1 MSDTPD
7 GNTARSPG
15 LRSPRPSPS
24 FRVRTWL
31 VLLVTACV
39 LPLALFCMLLLY
51 HNANDQAD
59 LTIRQVQDRARLLAE
74 DIDREVSRII
84 AGAEVLAT
92 SGTLLDGDFESFH
105 RRAVQVR
112 DLLGTNILV
121 RDLTSQQLVNTRVP
135 WGTPL
140 PRNDSFEVDR
150 RVIATGEPQVS
161 GLLMGAIARS
171 PLLIVVVPVPRG
183 GEPRYLLSLTIGLDR
198 LQAIM
203 SPERLPPGWVAG
215 VVDRDGILIGRSHR
229 AEEFVGTRLRD
240 DLWARMRDLPEGI
253 QSAETLD
260 GVPSLQAYK
269 RSQVSGWLVGVS
281 VPESLVAAPWRR
293 TLALFAGGGAL
304 LFLIGLGV
312 ALLVGRRLAR
322 QIADLAGSA
331 KALGAGRPVA
341 FPGRGVVEIEA
352 MGGALRGAAELIGKR
367 EAALMESEARLR
379 HVVEGAPFPIIV
391 HAEGD
396 EIVHVSRTLIE
407 ATGYA
412 RDEIGTLEDWER
424 RAFGA
429 ERRDGALGT
438 ARLMTL
444 DRPIDEGEFQVRT
457 ADGRTRVWSFRSAK
471 IGRDSRDRLLVV
483 TMAADLT
490 ERKEAEASLH
500 LLMREVDHRAKN
512 ALAVVQSIMQLSR
525 NDNPADFIEAVQGR
539 VAAMARVH
547 TLLAKTRWSGADL
560 EVMLQAEL
568 EALDGNGRTD
578 LSGTP
583 VSIVAEAAQAI
594 SIVLHELVTNAAKHG
609 ALSVPDGR
617 VAVSWSVDA
626 EDGRLVVDWREE
638 GGPPVSPPTR
648 SSFGTFVIDRTI
660 NGQLRGDLSRDW
672 RRTGLCLRMTLPR
685 DCFQTSGVRGP
696 TLPASPRPAVEQPR
710 KPAVRNASV
719 LIVEDEA
726 LTATAMAR
734 ELEAAGYRV
743 LGPVGRLQEAIDL
756 ARTSRPDAAVL
767 DVNLFGQPSYP
778 VASVLDGMGVP
789 FLFCTGYGSLNGS
802 DERLGRAMVLTK
814 PVSPAVLRDGV
825 ASLLTAG
832 AETEVG

>member
-39 LPLALFCMLLLY
+39 LPLALFCMILLY
-51 HNANDQAD
+51 HDANDQAD
-59 LTIRQVQDRARLLAE
+59 LTVRQVQDRARLLAE

-92 SGTLLDGDFESFH
+92 SGTLLDGDFEAFH

-150 RVIATGEPQVS
+150 RAIATGEPQVS
-161 GLLMGAIARS
+161 GLLTGAIARS

-198 LQAIM
+198 LQAIL
-203 SPERLPPGWVAG
+203 SPERLPQGWVVG

-240 DLWARMRDLPEGI
+240 DLWARMSDLPEGI
-253 QSAETLD
+253 QSAENLD
-260 GVPSLQAYK
+260 RVPSLQAYK

-281 VPESLVAAPWRR
+281 VPESVVAAPWRR

-322 QIADLAGSA
+322 QIVGLAGA
-331 KALGAGRPVA
+331 ADALGAGRPVA

-352 MGGALRGAAELIGKR
+352 MGGALRGAADLIGKR

-379 HVVEGAPFPIIV
+379 RVVEGAPFPIIV
-391 HAEGD
+391 HAEGGD
-396 EIVHVSRTLIE
+396 VVHVSRTLIE

-412 RDEIGTLEDWER
+412 RDEIATLADWEK
-424 RAFGA
+424 RAFGSA
-429 ERRDGALGT
+429 GRGRSFGTGRLLALERP
-438 ARLMTL
+438 M
-444 DRPIDEGEFQVRT
+444 DEGEFQVRT

-471 IGRDSRDRLLVV
+471 IGRDSRDRQLVV

-525 NDNPADFIEAVQGR
+525 SDDPARFIEAVQGR

-547 TLLAKTRWSGADL
+547 TLLATTRWSGADL
-560 EVMLQAEL
+560 ESMVQAEL
-568 EALDGNGRTD
+568 EALAGDRRTS

-583 VSIVAEAAQAI
+583 VSIVAEAAQAL
-594 SIVLHELVTNAAKHG
+594 SIVLHELATNAAKHG
-609 ALSVPDGR
+609 ALSVPEGR
-617 VAVSWSVDA
+617 VAVSWSVEA
-626 EDGRLVVDWREE
+626 RNGKLVIDWREE
-638 GGPPVSPPTR
+638 GGPPVTPPTR
-648 SSFGTFVIDRTI
+648 SSFGTFVTDRTI
-660 NGQLRGDLSRDW
+660 KGQLRGDLSRDW
-672 RRTGLCLRMTLPR
+672 RRAGLCLRMALPP
-685 DCFQTSGVRGP
+685 DCFQTSGVR
-696 TLPASPRPAVEQPR
+696 TPAVPVASRPANDPSR
-710 KPAVRNASV
+710 RAVRNAAV
-719 LIVEDEA
+719 LVVEDEA
-726 LTATAMAR
+726 LTATAMAQ

-743 LGPVGRLQEAIDL
+743 LGPVGRLQEAIEL

-789 FLFCTGYGSLNGS
+789 FLFCTGYESVNGP
-802 DERLGRAMVLTK
+802 DERFRKVPVLTK
-814 PVSPAVLRDGV
+814 PVSAARLKECV
-825 ASLLTAG
+825 ASLLTADVDSG
-832 AETEVG
+832 AI

>member
-15 LRSPRPSPS
+15 SRSPRPSPS

-51 HNANDQAD
+51 QDAKDQAG
-59 LTIRQVQDRARLLAE
+59 LITRQVQDRARLLAE
-74 DIDREVSRII
+74 DIDREVSRIV

-92 SGTLLDGDFESFH
+92 AGTLIDGNFEAFY

-150 RVIATGEPQVS
+150 RAIETGEPQVS
-161 GLLMGAIARS
+161 GLLTGAVART

-198 LQAIM
+198 LQAII
-203 SPERLPPGWVAG
+203 SPERLPEGWVAG
-215 VVDRDGILIGRSHR
+215 MVDRDGILIGRSHR
-229 AEEFVGTRLRD
+229 PREFVGTRLRD
-240 DLWARMRDLPEGI
+240 DLWARMRDLPQSI
-253 QSAETLD
+253 QSAESLD
-260 GVPSLQAYK
+260 GVPSLQAYQ
-269 RSQVSGWLVGVS
+269 RSEVAGWLVGVS

-304 LFLIGLGV
+304 LFLIGLSV
-312 ALLVGRRLAR
+312 ALLVGRRLAH

-331 KALGAGRPVA
+331 EALGAGRPVA
-341 FPGRGVVEIEA
+341 VPGRGVVEIEA
-352 MGGALRGAAELIGKR
+352 MGDALRGAADLIGKR
-367 EAALMESEARLR
+367 EAALTESEARLR
-379 HVVEGAPFPIIV
+379 RVVEGAPFPIIV
-391 HAEGD
+391 HAEGG

-407 ATGYA
+407 ATGYR
-412 RDEIGTLEDWER
+412 RDEIATLEGWER
-424 RAFGA
+424 RAFVA
-429 ERRDGALGT
+429 EGRDGTLGT
-438 ARLMTL
+438 ARVVAL

-471 IGRDSRDRLLVV
+471 IGRDSRDRRLVV

-525 NDNPADFIEAVQGR
+525 SDDPAAFIEAVQGR

-547 TLLAKTRWSGADL
+547 TLLATTRWSGADL

-568 EALDGNGRTD
+568 EALAGNGRVG

-583 VSIVAEAAQAI
+583 VSVVAEAAQAI
-594 SIVLHELVTNAAKHG
+594 SIVLHELATNAAKHG
-609 ALSVPDGR
+609 ALSVPAGR
-617 VAVSWSVDA
+617 VAVSWSVDPG
-626 EDGRLVVDWREE
+626 DGKLVVDWREE

-660 NGQLRGDLSRDW
+660 KGQLRGDLSRDW
-672 RRTGLCLRMTLPR
+672 RRTGLCLRMTLPP
-685 DCFQTSGVRGP
+685 DCFRTSGVRAP
-696 TLPASPRPAVEQPR
+696 ALPAAPRPAEDQPR
-710 KPAVRNASV
+710 KPIRNAAV
-719 LIVEDEA
+719 MIVEDEA

-734 ELEAAGYRV
+734 ELETAGYRV
-743 LGPVGRLQEAIDL
+743 LGPVGRLQEAIEL

-778 VASVLDGMGVP
+778 VASVLDDMGVP
-789 FLFCTGYGSLNGS
+789 FLFCTGYGSLNEP
-802 DERLGRAMVLTK
+802 DGRFDKAAVLTK
-814 PVSPAVLRDGV
+814 PVSPTLLRDAV

-832 AETEVG
+832 VDTEVG